1 MVEEEKYYEPPSRPL
16 RLLRWFC
23 ADHFLDEVEGDLWE
37 LYQEEVEQYGEA
49 RARRRFF
56 ALSIRYLRPYFFD
69 RNHLSF
75 QSLYTPDMIRHF
87 LKLALRQLRRQ
98 RFYALINIS
107 GFALGLAACLLIGLF
122 LRHELSYDNF
132 FSKSSDLY
140 RITVAFNIEGRT
152 GHTAITSPPL
162 APRMQEDIPEVVRAA
177 RLAPSMYDAGNN
189 QIRRHTELENRYE
202 SGFTYADSSFL
213 EMFDFPLVMGDLRQ
227 QLREPRTMLL
237 TERKAEL
244 LFGSENPIGQQIVF
258 NNDEEGAYTITGVL
272 ADLPA
277 NTHFQFDYLLSM
289 SSSSASQQDNW
300 GFNNFLTYAELA
312 PGTDPEL
319 VEGKLVEM
327 IKERN
332 KQFAAT
338 IAAGNRIEP
347 ILQPVSEVHLRSNE
361 IYGYWQHGNYQYIY
375 LFGGVA
381 LFILL
386 LACINF
392 VNLATARS
400 SLRALETGM
409 RRVLGSLRQQ
419 LVVQFL
425 LESILLSALALLLA
439 LGIAVVGLPYFNEL
453 VGRELYL
460 PWAEPGWYAL
470 ILGGVLVLGI
480 LVGAYPAVVLS
491 GFEPLK
497 VLKGYLTSGRSA
509 NRFRSQLVVFQ
520 FTIAIVLV
528 AGSLVVREQ
537 LRFLQNQQLGFDKEQ
552 LLIVE
557 GSHILDQ
564 PQVFR
569 EQLQQL
575 QAVSQVSMGGYVP
588 VDGYFRNGAGAWRT
602 EDRDRK
608 NNVSLEKWYVD
619 HDYVSTLGMEL
630 VEGRDFATEM
640 STDSTGMILNERAVK
655 ELGLED
661 PVGARVSSYTYMDQ
675 ETGELYY
682 EDYTVI
688 GVVKDF
694 HFESL
699 HNDVEGISLVLGAN
713 TVNTLVRLNTDQIER
728 SIQDVKAVWAEL
740 APGQPF
746 RYQFLDE
753 QYQRMYAFEQK
764 AGSIMSTLTGLAI
777 FVACLGL
784 FALATFMAQQ
794 RRHEVGVRKVLGAS
808 TGDIVVLLTKRFVL
822 LVVLAILLATPIAW
836 WFAKDWLS
844 DFAYRI
850 ELRWPVF
857 ALAGGLALILSV
869 TTMSFQALRA
879 AWTNPVDTIRRGE

>member
-1 MVEEEKYYEPPSRPL
+1 MVGEEKYYEPPGRPL

-49 RARRRFF
+49 RARRRFY
-56 ALSIRYLRPYFFD
+56 ALSIRYIRPYFFD

-75 QSLYTPDMIRHF
+75 QSIYTPDMIRHF
-87 LKLALRQLRRQ
+87 FKLALRQLRRQ

-122 LRHELSYDNF
+122 LRHELSYDEF
-132 FSKSSDLY
+132 FSKSNDLY
-140 RITVAFNIEGRT
+140 RITVAYNIEGRT
-152 GHTAITSPPL
+152 GHTAVTSTPL
-162 APRMQEDIPEVVRAA
+162 GPRMQEDIPEVVRAA
-177 RLAPSMYDAGNN
+177 RIAPSMYDAGNN
-189 QIRRHTELENRYE
+189 QIRRSTELENRYE
-202 SGFTYADSSFL
+202 SGFTYADSLFL
-213 EMFDFPLVMGDLRQ
+213 EMFDFPLVMGELSQ

-237 TERKAEL
+237 TERKAKR
-244 LFGSENPIGQQIVF
+244 LFGAENPIGQQIVF
-258 NNDEEGAYTITGVL
+258 NNNEERAYTITGVL
-272 ADLPA
+272 ADLPS

-289 SSSSASQQDNW
+289 SSSRSSQQDNW
-300 GFNNFLTYAELA
+300 GFNNFVTYAELI

-319 VEGKLVEM
+319 LTAKLVEM

-332 KQFAAT
+332 EEYASM
-338 IAAGNRIEP
+338 IAAGNQIDP
-347 ILQPVSEVHLRSNE
+347 ILQPIREVHLRSVGVN
-361 IYGYWQHGNYQYIY
+361 GFWQHGNYQYIY

-419 LVVQFL
+419 LVLQFL
-425 LESILLSALALLLA
+425 LESVLLSALALLLA
-439 LGIAVVGLPYFNEL
+439 LGIAVVGLSYFNEL
-453 VGRELYL
+453 VGRDLQL
-460 PWAEPGWYAL
+460 PWTEPGWYAL

-497 VLKGYLTSGRSA
+497 VLKGYFTSGRSA

-528 AGSLVVREQ
+528 AGTLVVREQ
-537 LRFLQNQQLGFDKEQ
+537 LHFLQDQQLGFDKEQ
-552 LLIVE
+552 LMIVE
-557 GSHILDQ
+557 GTHILEQ
-564 PQVFR
+564 PQAFR
-569 EQLQQL
+569 QQLQQL
-575 QAVSQVSMGGYVP
+575 SSVHKVSMGGYVP
-588 VDGYFRNGAGAWRT
+588 VEGYFRNGSGAWRT
-602 EDRDRK
+602 GADNEK
-608 NNVSLEKWYVD
+608 SQISLEKWYVD
-619 HDYVSTLGMEL
+619 HEYVSTLDMEL
-630 VEGRDFATEM
+630 VAGRDFSRDMA
-640 STDSTGMILNERAVK
+640 TDSTGMVLNESAVK

-675 ETGELYY
+675 QTGELYY

-699 HNDVEGISLVLGAN
+699 HNDIRGMSLVLGGN
-713 TVNTLVRLNTDQIER
+713 TVNTLVRLNTDQLER
-728 SIQDVKAVWAEL
+728 SIQDVKMVWAEL

-746 RYQFLDE
+746 RYKFLDE
-753 QYQRMYAFEQK
+753 QYQQMYAFEQR

-808 TGDIVVLLTKRFVL
+808 TKDIVVLLTKRFVL

-836 WFAKDWLS
+836 WFARDWLS

-857 ALAGGLALILSV
+857 ALAGGLALMLSV
-869 TTMSFQALRA
+869 ATMSFQALRA